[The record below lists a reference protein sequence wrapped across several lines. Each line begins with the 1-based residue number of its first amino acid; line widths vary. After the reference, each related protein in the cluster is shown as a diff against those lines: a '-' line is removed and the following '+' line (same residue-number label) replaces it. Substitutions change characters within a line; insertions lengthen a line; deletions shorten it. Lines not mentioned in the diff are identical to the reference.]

1 MSEDKNSM
9 ADAINLNEEEVT
21 VTLSLDDGREL
32 ECIALGIFEA
42 GGREY
47 IALLPAEETEDED
60 EGDVYLYR
68 YSETEDGEPQLDNIE
83 SDEEYE
89 IASEAFDEMLDGM
102 EFDELV
108 GEDEVED

>member
-1 MSEDKNSM
+1 MAEDKNSM

-47 IALLPAEETEDED
+47 IALLPADETEDED

>member
-32 ECIALGIFEA
+32 ECIALGVFEA

-60 EGDVYLYR
+60 DGDVYLYR
-68 YSETEDGEPQLDNIE
+68 YSETADGDPQLDNIE

-89 IASEAFDEMLDGM
+89 IASDAFDELLDGM

>member
-47 IALLPAEETEDED
+47 IALLPADETEDED